1 MKFQVI
7 LCFVFLGL
15 LLVGYYS
22 YGKKDAIVEE
32 VTGLRGSSEARK
44 SKNLEK
50 SKAAKKEEKE
60 DKADDNDDEMIE
72 VEVEVEEEI
81 PEEALSDRATKLPA
95 EEVVKKNT

>member
-32 VTGLRGSSEARK
+32 VTGLRGSGEARK
-44 SKNLEK
+44 SKNLQK
-50 SKAAKKEEKE
+50 SKAAKKEENE
-60 DKADDNDDEMIE
+60 VDDDDEEMVEI
-72 VEVEVEEEI
+72 EVEVEEEL
-81 PEEALSDRATKLPA
+81 PEEALADRTTKLPT
-95 EEVVKKNT
+95 EEVAKKNT